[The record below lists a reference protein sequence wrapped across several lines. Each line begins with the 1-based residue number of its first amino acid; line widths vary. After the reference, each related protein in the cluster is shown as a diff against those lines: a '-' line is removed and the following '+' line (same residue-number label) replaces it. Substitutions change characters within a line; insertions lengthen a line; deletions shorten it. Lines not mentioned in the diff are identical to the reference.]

1 MTKKLNLIAAAMLAL
16 GLLAGCGGG
25 DGDGD
30 ALTKEEYLAKGNAIC
45 EKGTAELEQAEF
57 DPSDD
62 AAFEA
67 FVTDTLVP
75 NIQGQIDDLRVG
87 IPDDDEETV
96 NGILDDAESVLEE
109 LEADPLA
116 LRGSADPFAEIN
128 ERLDSYGLT
137 TCGSS

>member
-1 MTKKLNLIAAAMLAL
+1 MTKNVNLIAAAMLAL
-16 GLLAGCGGG
+16 GLLAGCGGD
-25 DGDGD
+25 DG
-30 ALTKEEYLAKGNAIC
+30 LTKEEYVAKGNAIC
-45 EKGTAELEQAEF
+45 EKGNAELEQAEF

-75 NIQGQIDDLRVG
+75 NVQGQIDDLRVG
-87 IPDDDEETV
+87 IPEDDEETV
-96 NGILDDAESVLEE
+96 SGILDDAESVLEE

-116 LRGSADPFAEIN
+116 LRGGADPFAEIN
-128 ERLDSYGLT
+128 ERLNSYGLT